1 MSGTIARRQIE
12 KRSPQAWGSA
22 FIRVQGRISR
32 ISQLHS
38 FLGSKSEEG
47 KTSKQTLSQPEIS

>member
-1 MSGTIARRQIE
+1 MPGTTARPQIE

-38 FLGSKSEEG
+38 FLGSKNEEG
-47 KTSKQTLSQPEIS
+47 KTSKQIPSQPESS